1 MSRNDASGGSQPV
14 RRIRSVPAIAAVE
27 LRRFLRDRS
36 NIFFVFIFP
45 LALVMVLGL
54 QFGGQGP
61 AGRVAVAGTDSTLR
75 TSIVEQ
81 LEGDDVAVSYTDLD
95 GLREQV
101 ARGRTDVG
109 LVIAQDQAAAFEEG
123 KDVQV
128 QMIPSSQAA
137 AQTTVQLVRTAAQQA
152 TTYQG
157 QVAALSGRGS
167 SQAQIE
173 TALTEAEQ
181 EVSPPTLQVQAGEVD
196 ELTQEF
202 AGLGQFDLGASSQL
216 LLFVFLSSL
225 AGSVTLIQARRRGI
239 IARSVAAPVSIGQA
253 LVGQGL
259 GRLAIALFQG
269 LYIMLATAVLF
280 DVNWG
285 TPALTV
291 LVLLIFSTVS
301 AGAAMLLGSLI
312 DNEGAASGLGVGVGL
327 VLAALGGGMMP
338 LEIFPDTLRT
348 VAHVTPHA
356 WAYDALADI
365 QRRDAGLVDIVGPL
379 AVLVGMAL
387 ALVLV
392 GTWAL
397 RRSLAR
403 AM

>member
-1 MSRNDASGGSQPV
+1 MN
-14 RRIRSVPAIAAVE
+14 RIRAVLAIAAVE

-45 LALVMVLGL
+45 LALVVVLGL

-61 AGRVAVAGTDSTLR
+61 AGRVAVAGADSTLR
-75 TSIVEQ
+75 TSIAEQ
-81 LEGDDVAVSYTDLD
+81 LEGDDVAIAYTDLD
-95 GLREQV
+95 GMREQV

-109 LVIAQDQAAAFEEG
+109 LVISSDQAAAFDEG
-123 KDVQV
+123 QDVQV

-137 AQTTVQLVRTAAQQA
+137 AQTTVQLVRSAVREA
-152 TTYQG
+152 TTYRG
-157 QVAALSGRGS
+157 QVAALSGHGA

-173 TALTEAEQ
+173 TALTAAAQ
-181 EVSPPTLQVQAGEVD
+181 EVSPPALQVRGGEVD
-196 ELTQEF
+196 ELAQEF

-239 IARSVAAPVSIGQA
+239 IARSVAAPVSIGAA

-280 DVNWG
+280 DVSWG

-312 DNEGAASGLGVGVGL
+312 DNEGAASGVGVGLGL

-365 QRRDAGLVDIVGPL
+365 QRRDAGLVDILGPL
-379 AVLVGMAL
+379 AVLVGMAF
-387 ALVLV
+387 ALVLA

>member
-1 MSRNDASGGSQPV
+1 MSR
-14 RRIRSVPAIAAVE
+14 IRVVLAICVVE

-61 AGRVAVAGTDSTLR
+61 AGRVAIAGEASALR
-75 TSIVEQ
+75 SAMVEQ
-81 LEGDDVAVSYTDLD
+81 LEDAGVAVSFTDLD

-109 LVIAQDQAAAFEEG
+109 LVIPADQVAAF
-123 KDVQV
+123 DDNSRAVQV
-128 QMIPSSQAA
+128 QIIPNSQAT
-137 AQTTVQLVRTAAQQA
+137 AQTTVQLLRGAAQGA
-152 TTYQG
+152 TTYRG
-157 QVAALSGRGS
+157 QVAALSDRGA

-173 TALTEAEQ
+173 AALASAAEQ
-181 EVSPPTLQVQAGEVD
+181 VRPPTLQVQGDVD
-196 ELTQEF
+196 ELEQEF

-280 DVNWG
+280 DVDWG

-291 LVLLIFSTVS
+291 LVLLIFSTVA

-348 VAHVTPHA
+348 IAHVTPHA
-356 WAYDALADI
+356 WAYDALAEI
-365 QRRDAGLVDIVGPL
+365 QRRDAGLVDILGPL

-387 ALVLV
+387 ALILI

>member
-1 MSRNDASGGSQPV
+1 MN
-14 RRIRSVPAIAAVE
+14 RIRAALAIAAVE

-61 AGRVAVAGTDSTLR
+61 AGRVAVAGEENTLR
-75 TSIVEQ
+75 ASIAAQ
-81 LEGDDVAVSYTDLD
+81 LEGDDVAVAYTDLD
-95 GLREQV
+95 GMREQV

-109 LVIAQDQAAAFEEG
+109 LVISSDQAAAFDEG
-123 KDVQV
+123 QDVQV

-137 AQTTVQLVRTAAQQA
+137 AQTTVQLVRSAVREA

-157 QVAALSGRGS
+157 QVAALSGRGA

-173 TALTEAEQ
+173 TALARAAE
-181 EVSPPTLQVQAGEVD
+181 EVSPPTLQVRGGEVD
-196 ELTQEF
+196 ELAQEF

-239 IARSVAAPVSIGQA
+239 IARSVAAPVSIGQV

-312 DNEGAASGLGVGVGL
+312 DNEGAASGLGVGAGL

-365 QRRDAGLVDIVGPL
+365 QRRDAGLVDILGPL

>member
-1 MSRNDASGGSQPV
+1 MSR
-14 RRIRSVPAIAAVE
+14 IRVVLAICVVE

-54 QFGGQGP
+54 QFGGEGP
-61 AGRVAVAGTDSTLR
+61 AGRVAIAGEASALR
-75 TSIVEQ
+75 SAMVEQ
-81 LEGDDVAVSYTDLD
+81 LEDAGVAVSFTDLD

-109 LVIAQDQAAAFEEG
+109 LVIPADQVAAF
-123 KDVQV
+123 DDDQNVQV
-128 QMIPSSQAA
+128 QIIPSSQAT
-137 AQTTVQLVRTAAQQA
+137 AQTTVQLLRSAAQAA
-152 TTYQG
+152 TAYRG
-157 QVAALSGRGS
+157 QVAVLSDRGA

-173 TALTEAEQ
+173 AALASASQ
-181 EVSPPTLQVQAGEVD
+181 QVRPPTLQVQGGDVD
-196 ELTQEF
+196 ELEQEF

-280 DVNWG
+280 DVDWG

-312 DNEGAASGLGVGVGL
+312 DNEGAASGLGVGIGL

-356 WAYDALADI
+356 WAYDALAEI
-365 QRRDAGLVDIVGPL
+365 QRRDAGLVDILGPL

-387 ALVLV
+387 ALVLI

>member
-1 MSRNDASGGSQPV
+1 MSR
-14 RRIRSVPAIAAVE
+14 IRVVLAICVVE

-61 AGRVAVAGTDSTLR
+61 AGRVAIAGEASALR
-75 TSIVEQ
+75 SAMVEQ
-81 LEGDDVAVSYTDLD
+81 LEDAGVAVSFTDLD

-109 LVIAQDQAAAFEEG
+109 LVIPADQVAAF
-123 KDVQV
+123 DDDQNVQV
-128 QMIPSSQAA
+128 QIIPSSQAT
-137 AQTTVQLVRTAAQQA
+137 AQTTVQLLRSAAQAA
-152 TTYQG
+152 TAYRG
-157 QVAALSGRGS
+157 QVAVLSDRGA

-173 TALTEAEQ
+173 AALASASQ
-181 EVSPPTLQVQAGEVD
+181 QVRPPTLQVQGGDVD
-196 ELTQEF
+196 ELEQEF

-280 DVNWG
+280 DVDWG

-312 DNEGAASGLGVGVGL
+312 DNEGAASGLGVGIGL

-356 WAYDALADI
+356 WAYDALAEI
-365 QRRDAGLVDIVGPL
+365 QRRDAGLVDILGPL

-387 ALVLV
+387 ALVLI

>member
-1 MSRNDASGGSQPV
+1 MN
-14 RRIRSVPAIAAVE
+14 RIRAVLAIAAVE

-45 LALVMVLGL
+45 LALVVVLGL

-61 AGRVAVAGTDSTLR
+61 AGRVAVAGADSTLR
-75 TSIVEQ
+75 TSIAEQ
-81 LEGDDVAVSYTDLD
+81 LEGDDVAIAYTDLD
-95 GLREQV
+95 GMREQV

-109 LVIAQDQAAAFEEG
+109 LVISSDQAAAFDEG
-123 KDVQV
+123 QDVQV

-137 AQTTVQLVRTAAQQA
+137 AQTTVQLVRSAVREA
-152 TTYQG
+152 TTYRG
-157 QVAALSGRGS
+157 QVAALSGHGA

-173 TALTEAEQ
+173 TALTAAAQ
-181 EVSPPTLQVQAGEVD
+181 EVSPPALQVRGGEVD
-196 ELTQEF
+196 ELAQEF
-202 AGLGQFDLGASSQL
+202 AGLGQFDLGAPSQL

-239 IARSVAAPVSIGQA
+239 IARSVAAPVSIGAA

-280 DVNWG
+280 DVSWG

-312 DNEGAASGLGVGVGL
+312 DNEGAASGVGVGLGL

-365 QRRDAGLVDIVGPL
+365 QRRDAGLVDILGPL
-379 AVLVGMAL
+379 AVLVGMAF
-387 ALVLV
+387 ALVLA